1 MESCKEYLSEI
12 KWGNGFKCVKCN
24 YSACQIRTN
33 FSRTFNKCSH
43 TESSSA
49 NTFFHKVKF
58 GLDKA
63 FIICYEMANTP
74 SSLAASYFAKRLGVT
89 PYTAR
94 MFMYRVRDAM
104 KSNENFSMMNRF
116 EVDELVVVGK
126 EDD

>member
-1 MESCKEYLSEI
+1 
-12 KWGNGFKCVKCN
+12 
-24 YSACQIRTN
+24 
-33 FSRTFNKCSH
+33 
-43 TESSSA
+43 
-49 NTFFHKVKF
+49 
-58 GLDKA
+58 
-63 FIICYEMANTP
+63 MANTP